1 MEHEELKLSIP
12 AYCLGALDEAERQ
25 ALERHLKD
33 GCDECQR
40 LVVEML
46 AVPNFLSFAS
56 EAHPPPR
63 KLKERILAQIQPAKA
78 RVPAAAEKVVDRI
91 EEATYRALQKSRRRW
106 MGASAALAF
115 ALVIVILLFARQSV
129 VLKNNL
135 NVLQTQ
141 LQISE
146 QVVTQLQME
155 LEHRQQ
161 MINVFQ
167 SEAVKLVYLKGT
179 GPTPQASGSVY
190 WDSENDQAVF
200 CAFNLPT
207 PPADKDYQLWMIRG
221 SEPIDAGVFSIDE
234 QGKGLSFFK
243 TIPEDRELSA
253 FAVTLE
259 PKGGRPQ
266 PTGQMFL
273 LGAVHEG

>member
-40 LVVEML
+40 LVMEML
-46 AVPNFLSFAS
+46 AVPNVLSFAS

-63 KLKERILAQIQPAKA
+63 KLKERILTQIQPAKA
-78 RVPAAAEKVVDRI
+78 RVASAAEKVVDRI

-115 ALVIVILLFARQSV
+115 ALVVVVFLFSRESAILKKN
-129 VLKNNL
+129 LKAL
-135 NVLQTQ
+135 ESQ
-141 LQISE
+141 LQFNE
-146 QVVTQLQME
+146 QVVIQLQME

-167 SEAVKLVYLKGT
+167 SDAVKLVDLKGT
-179 GPTPQASGSVY
+179 GPTPQASGNVY
-190 WDSENDQAVF
+190 WDPENDKAVF
-200 CAFNLPT
+200 CAFDLP
-207 PPADKDYQLWMIRG
+207 PAPADKDYQLWMIRG
-221 SEPIDAGVFSIDE
+221 SEPIDAGVFSIDA

-259 PKGGRPQ
+259 PKGGLPK
-266 PTGQMFL
+266 PS
-273 LGAVHEG
+273 GAIHLIGTI

>member
-1 MEHEELKLSIP
+1 MEHEELKNSIA

-25 ALERHLKD
+25 AVERHLKA

-40 LVVEML
+40 LLTEML
-46 AVPNFLSFAS
+46 EVPNLLSFAV
-56 EAHPPPR
+56 EPQYPPR
-63 KLKERILAQIQPAKA
+63 KLKERILAQIQPGKA
-78 RVPAAAEKVVDRI
+78 GVPSAAEKAIDRI
-91 EEATYRALQKSRRRW
+91 DEAAYRALQKSRRRW

-115 ALVIVILLFARQSV
+115 ALVIVIFLFSRESV
-129 VLKNNL
+129 IVKKNLKAL
-135 NVLQTQ
+135 ESQ
-141 LQISE
+141 LQFNE

-161 MINVFQ
+161 MIHVFQ
-167 SEAVKLVYLKGT
+167 SEAVKLVDLKGS

-190 WDSENDQAVF
+190 WDPENDKAVF
-200 CAFNLPT
+200 CAFNLPP

-234 QGKGLSFFK
+234 HGKGVSLFN

-259 PKGGRPQ
+259 PKGGLPK
-266 PTGQMFL
+266 PSGEIHLIGTI
-273 LGAVHEG
+273 